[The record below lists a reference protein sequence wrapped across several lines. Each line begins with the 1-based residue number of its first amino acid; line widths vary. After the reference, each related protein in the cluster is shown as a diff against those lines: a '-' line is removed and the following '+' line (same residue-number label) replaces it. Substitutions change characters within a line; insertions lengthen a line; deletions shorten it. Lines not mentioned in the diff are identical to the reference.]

1 MEGESVVATV
11 TVTNTGSRDADEV
24 VQLYVRDLVSTV
36 SRPVR
41 ELKGFERI
49 HLKAGEQRDVQFVIS
64 RDLLGFY
71 NHVTVS
77 SVRFA
82 CEELQWTVEP
92 GDFQIMVG
100 PNSRDLQKADLRI
113 NN

>member
-1 MEGESVVATV
+1 MTV
-11 TVTNTGSRDADEV
+11 KNTGSRDADEV
-24 VQLYVRDLVSTV
+24 VQLYVRDLVASV

-71 NHVTVS
+71 NQD
-77 SVRFA
+77 
-82 CEELQWTVEP
+82 LKWTVEP

-113 NN
+113 NEY